1 MAESQIIIDGEEF
14 TCPSVTEAKYVGK
27 KPYGP
32 AYGDLKVYIPA
43 LMKEPE
49 IPMGQAKTLTAVTI
63 NKTMFCNS
71 PECAIT
77 PMSKVIPQNYVTAK
91 SYKHTEFQRPHLDF
105 GAVIKVKGN
114 DHDFQSVSITT
125 DTDPSTFHQ

>member
-1 MAESQIIIDGEEF
+1 MAEATLIIDGEEF
-14 TCPSVTEAKYVGK
+14 TCPTLTDAQYVGK
-27 KPYGP
+27 KPYGA

-43 LMKEPE
+43 LMPKVS
-49 IPMGQAKTLTAVTI
+49 MGLAKKLPAVTI

-71 PECAIT
+71 KECQIT

-105 GAVIKVKGN
+105 GTTIEVHAD
-114 DHDFQSVSITT
+114 DHDFQATSISTNK
-125 DTDPSTFHQ
+125 DPSTFHQ

>member
-14 TCPSVTEAKYVGK
+14 TCPSVTDAKFVGK
-27 KPYGP
+27 KPYGS
-32 AYGDLKVYIPA
+32 AYVYIPA
-43 LMKEPE
+43 LMKE
-49 IPMGQAKTLTAVTI
+49 IAMDKAKTLTAVSI

-71 PECAIT
+71 SECAIT

-91 SYKHTEFQRPHLDF
+91 SYNHTEFQMPHLDF

-114 DHDFQSVSITT
+114 DHDFQSVNITT
-125 DTDPSTFHQ
+125 DVDPSTFHQ

>member
-14 TCPSVTEAKYVGK
+14 TCPSVTNAKFVGK
-27 KPYGP
+27 KPYGS
-32 AYGDLKVYIPA
+32 AYGNLKVYIPA
-43 LMKEPE
+43 LMKE
-49 IPMGQAKTLTAVTI
+49 ITMDKAKTLTAVSI

-71 PECAIT
+71 SECAIT

-91 SYKHTEFQRPHLDF
+91 SYNHTEFQMPHLDF

-114 DHDFQSVSITT
+114 DHDFQSVNITT
-125 DTDPSTFHQ
+125 DVDPSTFHQ

>member
-14 TCPSVTEAKYVGK
+14 TCSAITEAKYVGK

-32 AYGDLKVYIPA
+32 AYGNLKVYIPA
-43 LMKEPE
+43 LMKN
-49 IPMGQAKTLTAVTI
+49 IPMGVAKNLTAVSI

-71 PECAIT
+71 TECAIT
-77 PMSKVIPQNYVTAK
+77 PMTKVIPQNYITAK
-91 SYKHTEFQRPHLDF
+91 SYNHTEFQMPHLDY
-105 GAVIKVKGN
+105 GVTIKVKGN
-114 DHDFQSVSITT
+114 DHDFQSVNITT